1 MQIAFSFDEL
11 SQIVLAHVRTRMNVV
26 ANTVDIPSN
35 YAKYRTDFCVVTTAP
50 KEDPKVQQVALKV
63 EPETPDFP

>member
-26 ANTVDIPSN
+26 ANTVDIPTN
-35 YAKYRTDFCVVTTAP
+35 FKFREDFCVVTNVP
-50 KEDPKVQQVALKV
+50 KEDPKVQQVALNV